1 MPDDFQARWRQR
13 WDRLKTSHVVG
24 MMLAIF
30 LEERSKIYQDRSIIR
45 PRYTLGNQF
54 PCSVSNNSPATARY
68 CVCRLPGWACAT
80 ELLFFHDPEH
90 HASML
95 RDIGVCGGT
104 NWYFKRGLCLRLE
117 RSRPRRGSAA
127 CLRPSARRA
136 WPAACCLRRCLRC
149 SAVPLSRAPA
159 RGPRGCTR

>member
-54 PCSVSNNSPATARY
+54 PCSVWNNSPATARY

-80 ELLFFHDPEH
+80 WIIF
-90 HASML
+90 SMIL
-95 RDIGVCGGT
+95 SIMLVCSETSEFAAARTGT
-104 NWYFKRGLCLRLE
+104 SQFAE
-117 RSRPRRGSAA
+117 RSRTRRGSAS

-159 RGPRGCTR
+159 RGPWGCTR